1 MNANEVARLAAYVRQ
16 RYGCGI
22 CATPRLMDVDEG
34 YYLLD
39 IHVAGC
45 AEHLWCRDF
54 KRSAVEACI
63 DGLWLMIFPDI
74 V

>member
-1 MNANEVARLAAYVRQ
+1 MTKKEARRLMGYVNS
-16 RYGCGI
+16 RYGMGI
-22 CATPRLMDVDEG
+22 CATPRYLDEG
-34 YYLLD
+34 PDLYALD

-63 DGLWLMIFPDI
+63 DGLWLLEFPDI
-74 V
+74 H

>member
-1 MNANEVARLAAYVRQ
+1 
-16 RYGCGI
+16 
-22 CATPRLMDVDEG
+22 MDVDEG